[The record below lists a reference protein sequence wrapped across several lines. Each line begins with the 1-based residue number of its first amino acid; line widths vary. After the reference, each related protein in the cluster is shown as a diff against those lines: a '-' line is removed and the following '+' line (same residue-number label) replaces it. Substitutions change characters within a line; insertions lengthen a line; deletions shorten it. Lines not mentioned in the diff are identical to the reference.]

1 MKRQLKHKTFL
12 QLWYNRSGLSSK
24 YMQEHMEEIYE
35 GLLKTIEEEVRLHG
49 EIRLKNFGKFYLIET
64 GGYERKA
71 YMNDSID
78 DDTSFFIPVHYAP
91 KFQTSQNFKDYVN
104 DAIISKEARRNK
116 KRGTMTELERE
127 LEEREAEK
135 SKTDIRRILE
145 RKKTTGEEISEI
157 TKDTRMQIRRN

>member
-1 MKRQLKHKTFL
+1 MKKQLKHKTFL
-12 QLWYNRSGLSSK
+12 QLWYNRTGLSSK
-24 YMQEHMEEIYE
+24 YMQEHMEELYE
-35 GLLKTIEEEVRLHG
+35 GLLKTIQEEVRLHG

-91 KFQTSQNFKDYVN
+91 KFQASQNFKDYVN

-116 KRGTMTELERE
+116 KRGTMTELEKE